1 MFTFD
6 KVIPDERMR
15 DDLKEVFLGAS
26 VLIMSWALVTA
37 IHELFHAIT
46 AMALGYEIALIDI
59 QFTFGS
65 LTVQGLMSPVDTVI
79 VAMAGTVGLTAIG
92 VVFIYVLR
100 SRILNM
106 VGVIFLARAWI
117 DSLPLYNFD
126 GAYVAQNSG
135 LILAWM
141 VAIMMVIVSG
151 GAVMHVIKD
160 GN

>member
-1 MFTFD
+1 MSVFNEM
-6 KVIPDERMR
+6 IPDEKMR
-15 DDLKEVFLGAS
+15 DELKEVFLGTS
-26 VLIMSWALVTA
+26 VLVISWILVTA
-37 IHELFHAIT
+37 VHECFHALT

-65 LTVQGLMSPVDTVI
+65 LTVQGLMNPMDTVI
-79 VAMAGTVGLTAIG
+79 VAIAGTVGLTAIG

-126 GAYVAQNSG
+126 GAHVAQNSG

-141 VAIMMVIVSG
+141 VAIMMVLISG
-151 GAVMHVIKD
+151 GAIMHVIKG